1 MKKSNLSRR
10 EFLKVSGTASAAA
23 LVAAQSLA
31 GLVPAQAAASE
42 SAAARQAPTKLR
54 VSGFAPSEWTE
65 RSAEHPTVFNAPRIL
80 ADQFSQDNNVEVEWV
95 YENLQ
100 GGSADSDWMAWLTA
114 LAASGEVPD
123 VLGSLHFVPIQE
135 GYALPLDDYF
145 NQPSP
150 YVPDVE
156 KWYDTF
162 YPKVMASLV
171 WADGHSYCPQMT
183 VPYPGV
189 EVGLAYNKEWLDRVG
204 MNPPTTWTEQLEVYR
219 ALKEAGGAAIPWPA
233 EAREGNIWPVAL
245 QLLVSMLQ
253 ADCPQM
259 DLDGND
265 FVGVEE
271 ALPAYRAGIIGP
283 MTAKFQTAWQEMKKL
298 AQYWN
303 DSWVSADIDA
313 LWRNGEVGIRT
324 TGAWEF
330 SAQKNDP
337 RMTFERG
344 FLPPPYVTNAD
355 VEGGG
360 EPPAFTAGDGKVP
373 ADALAAV
380 GGANWVISKETAN
393 RGTTDMAV
401 KYMQWFTEP
410 ENCAFVVNE
419 NEQQVPAVIGAPLGP
434 LYTEI
439 ASIKIPQ
446 LTYSIAWYGEGLYFD
461 TTHFNNIRSIFVAW
475 ATGQID
481 DATFFQRQEE
491 ETAAGADR
499 YAVSVGQ

>member
-1 MKKSNLSRR
+1 VKKSNLSRR
-10 EFLKVSGTASAAA
+10 EFLKISGAASAAA
-23 LVAAQSLA
+23 LAAAQGLGSL
-31 GLVPAQAAASE
+31 PAYAAAST
-42 SAAARQAPTKLR
+42 STTARQAPLRLR
-54 VSGFAPSEWTE
+54 VNGFAPSEWTE
-65 RSAEHPTVFNAPRIL
+65 RSAEHPTVVNAPRIL
-80 ADQFSQDNNVEVEWV
+80 AEEFSAENNVEIEWV
-95 YENLQ
+95 QYVSQ
-100 GGSADSDWMAWLTA
+100 GGSGDADWMTWLTA
-114 LAASGEVPD
+114 LAASGDVPD
-123 VLGSLHFVPIQE
+123 VLGSLHFAPIQE

-145 NQPSP
+145 DQPNP
-150 YVPDVE
+150 YTPDAGR
-156 KWYDTF
+156 WYDTF

-189 EVGLAYNKEWLDRVG
+189 EVGLAYNKEWLDRIG
-204 MNPPTTWTEQLEVYR
+204 MNPPTTWTEQLEVSK
-219 ALKEAGGAAIPWPA
+219 ALKEAGSGLIPWPP
-233 EAREGNIWPVAL
+233 EAREGNVWPVAL

-253 ADCPQM
+253 EDCPQM
-259 DLDGND
+259 DLDGNM

-283 MTAKFQTAWQEMKKL
+283 MSPKFQTAWHEMKKL
-298 AQYWN
+298 SQYWVDN
-303 DSWVSADIDA
+303 WNSTDVDTM
-313 LWRNGEVGIRT
+313 WRNGEIGLRT

-337 RMTFERG
+337 QIMFERG
-344 FLPPPYVTNAD
+344 FLPPPYVTSAD

-360 EPPAFTAGDGKVP
+360 DPPAFTAGDGKLP
-373 ADALAAV
+373 AEILAAV
-380 GGANWVISKETAN
+380 GGANWVVAKDAVD

-401 KYMQWFTEP
+401 RYMQWFTTP
-410 ENCAFVVNE
+410 ENCAFVANE

-439 ASIKIPQ
+439 ASIQIPQ
-446 LTYSIAWYGEGLYFD
+446 LAYSIAWYGEGLYFD
-461 TTHFNNIRSIFVAW
+461 TTHFNNMRSIFVAW

-499 YAVSVGQ
+499 YAATLSQ